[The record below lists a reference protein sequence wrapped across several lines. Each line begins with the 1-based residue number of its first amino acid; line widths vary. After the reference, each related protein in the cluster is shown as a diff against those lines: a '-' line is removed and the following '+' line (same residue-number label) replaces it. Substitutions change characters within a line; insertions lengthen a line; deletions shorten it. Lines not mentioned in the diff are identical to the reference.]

1 MLCFYNTELQKL
13 KIKEIILFSIATR
26 RIKHFG
32 INLAKGVKDL
42 DTENHK
48 TLLKE
53 TKEERDR
60 WKDVHIHGLE

>member
-1 MLCFYNTELQKL
+1 MCFYNTELQKL
-13 KIKEIILFSIATR
+13 KIKEIILFTIATR
-26 RIKHFG
+26 RIKHLG
-32 INLAKGVKDL
+32 INLAKGVKEL

-60 WKDVHIHGLE
+60 WKNVHIHGLE